1 MLHALTG
8 AVIGCLSGT
17 HAASWGMY
25 KDAPH
30 EGFERRKYLRSV
42 VLGTAVGAGLAM
54 VLPIQPARPAGAVLL
69 FGSAYAVERALAELY
84 KTFFRREDQSKYTIP
99 MQLAIRGR
107 VIESPAVRAAA
118 GATYFTLL
126 LSVLGGLAWWQHAHP
141 GRPSPVA
148 LLVLG
153 AAGGWI
159 SALGGAWK
167 DAPVEGFQLFKFFR
181 SPALAALWAAIMAQL
196 TPDLPVIMLAATGYT
211 VATTETWKTF
221 CFPSVP
227 RGKFADKPVRFPAL
241 LRSRRRVVPVYLA
254 IWLLVLG
261 ALGTSLTRPAHSPAL
276 ELSHD

>member
-1 MLHALTG
+1 
-8 AVIGCLSGT
+8 
-17 HAASWGMY
+17 MY

-126 LSVLGGLAWWQHAHP
+126 LQCSAGWPGGSTPTRAGRRPWRSWFSAPPVGGSRPWAGP
-141 GRPSPVA
+141 GRTRRWRDSSSSSSFGAPPSPRS
-148 LLVLG
+148 G
-153 AAGGWI
+153 PRSWRSSRPI
-159 SALGGAWK
+159 S
-167 DAPVEGFQLFKFFR
+167 P
-181 SPALAALWAAIMAQL
+181 
-196 TPDLPVIMLAATGYT
+196 
-211 VATTETWKTF
+211 
-221 CFPSVP
+221 
-227 RGKFADKPVRFPAL
+227 
-241 LRSRRRVVPVYLA
+241 
-254 IWLLVLG
+254 
-261 ALGTSLTRPAHSPAL
+261 
-276 ELSHD
+276 